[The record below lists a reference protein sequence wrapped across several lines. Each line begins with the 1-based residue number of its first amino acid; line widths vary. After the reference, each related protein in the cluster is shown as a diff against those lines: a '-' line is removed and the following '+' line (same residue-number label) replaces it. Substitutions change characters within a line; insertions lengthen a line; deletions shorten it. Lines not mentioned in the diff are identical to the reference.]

1 MAGGKERLSQP
12 LANQRPVARP
22 KLNREGGLR
31 ITCVQKTGCGTTGG
45 ETLFPSRHELEAN
58 RLILQSTSIKITLIA
73 LAPRKECSVYS
84 KNEAYRWTFTGPKNG
99 D

>member
-31 ITCVQKTGCGTTGG
+31 ITCVQKTGCGTSRFV
-45 ETLFPSRHELEAN
+45 LFAWFGSEMLVAFVDENIQA
-58 RLILQSTSIKITLIA
+58 T
-73 LAPRKECSVYS
+73 Y
-84 KNEAYRWTFTGPKNG
+84 
-99 D
+99 